1 MRDEIEKKMIESLPL
16 IQLEKHRAHISKGQE
31 YQVSDLFRV
40 RLDSEDPILIGP
52 ESRKVK
58 IPQFMRL
65 RLPFAA
71 LDLRTIA
78 TKLESFL
85 ATNKDYTPSEFLRFV
100 CDAPMF
106 GLEGVNKR
114 EPSAIFLPH
123 KIFANDKTDDGR
135 VAAGDLIFQNLGKED
150 LFPTVKTA
158 RAVPDVGNNKVLLTF
173 QEAYHIEIPLSYCL
187 LLTRRE
193 MSDRFNEAYRKL
205 LEDSVTVES
214 TFFKLAKL
222 EIVLGKFPKEAIQPL
237 TDSVGPTVT
246 HLEISPKKRLFLQ
259 REGGSRPI
267 EVVEAPEK
275 GKEESTRQRF
285 LGEAVLRNRWTGTL
299 LDHDSREIER

>member
-85 ATNKDYTPSEFLRFV
+85 ATNKDYTPPSSCALSVTPPCSDLRESIRENLPQFSCRTRFLR
-100 CDAPMF
+100 MI
-106 GLEGVNKR
+106 K
-114 EPSAIFLPH
+114 
-123 KIFANDKTDDGR
+123 
-135 VAAGDLIFQNLGKED
+135 
-150 LFPTVKTA
+150 
-158 RAVPDVGNNKVLLTF
+158 LT
-173 QEAYHIEIPLSYCL
+173 
-187 LLTRRE
+187 T
-193 MSDRFNEAYRKL
+193 
-205 LEDSVTVES
+205 
-214 TFFKLAKL
+214 
-222 EIVLGKFPKEAIQPL
+222 
-237 TDSVGPTVT
+237 
-246 HLEISPKKRLFLQ
+246 
-259 REGGSRPI
+259 
-267 EVVEAPEK
+267 
-275 GKEESTRQRF
+275 EES
-285 LGEAVLRNRWTGTL
+285 LP
-299 LDHDSREIER
+299 EI